1 MENKLLKLLKFI
13 FMTISLTVFTLK
25 FGVPS
30 YNSFSE
36 RRTIMS
42 SRKVKYDLDN
52 PPAISIILDKD
63 SNKHRIEDCIRDS
76 KENYQ
81 DTVDCIDRKFDI
93 KELLAPDQEIPLGC
107 H

>member
-1 MENKLLKLLKFI
+1 
-13 FMTISLTVFTLK
+13 
-25 FGVPS
+25 
-30 YNSFSE
+30 
-36 RRTIMS
+36 MS

-107 H
+107 HW